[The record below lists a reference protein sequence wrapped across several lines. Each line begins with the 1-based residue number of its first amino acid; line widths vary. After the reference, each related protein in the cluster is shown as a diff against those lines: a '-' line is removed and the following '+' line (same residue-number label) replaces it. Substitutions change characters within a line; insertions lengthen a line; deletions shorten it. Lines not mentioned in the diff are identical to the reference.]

1 MLSAVSPRSVDAHPI
16 TREWMGLAA
25 RKHRRELH
33 VELRGESRQS
43 AWIRHGTE
51 DVRSITGM
59 DDGWNGTVI
68 LEPLVGSIVSPAVSA
83 VGLANAPAFFLPR
96 DRRVKLFEAF

>member
-1 MLSAVSPRSVDAHPI
+1 
-16 TREWMGLAA
+16 
-25 RKHRRELH
+25 
-33 VELRGESRQS
+33 
-43 AWIRHGTE
+43 
-51 DVRSITGM
+51 M